1 MGEVNSGF
9 TPENIADA
17 EWLWS
22 NINADHRRFHDLP
35 THHKAMICHTAQRFR
50 ADRIT
55 ELEAAFR
62 QTLEDYAAAVEAR
75 EALAVEV
82 KAKDAVIAGLV
93 EALEW
98 YGEQTRLC
106 RLIHGEGDAGR
117 QALAA
122 DGGKRAQSALAKAKE
137 SRDV

>member
-1 MGEVNSGF
+1 MGDINSGF

-55 ELEAAFR
+55 QQE
-62 QTLEDYAAAVEAR
+62 
-75 EALAVEV
+75 
-82 KAKDAVIAGLV
+82 AVIAGLV
-93 EALEW
+93 EALEGLMAHEPDYSDTLW
-98 YGEQTRLC
+98 EN
-106 RLIHGEGDAGR
+106 
-117 QALAA
+117 AA
-122 DGGKRAQSALAKAKE
+122 EALAKAKE
-137 SRDV
+137 SRDD

>member
-50 ADRIT
+50 AYRIT
-55 ELEAAFR
+55 ELEAAFK

-93 EALEW
+93 EALE
-98 YGEQTRLC
+98 
-106 RLIHGEGDAGR
+106 LIAREGG
-117 QALAA
+117 QAEYRIA
-122 DGGKRAQSALAKAKE
+122 RAALAKAKE
-137 SRDV
+137 IRDVR